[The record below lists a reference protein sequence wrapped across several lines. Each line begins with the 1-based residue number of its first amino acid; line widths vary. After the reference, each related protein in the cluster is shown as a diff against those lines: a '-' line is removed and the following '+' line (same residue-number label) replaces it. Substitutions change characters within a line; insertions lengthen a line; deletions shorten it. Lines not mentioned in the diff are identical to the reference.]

1 MTLPLHSQIILTN
14 DVPTHALVAGDTGT
28 IVHVHQATHEVP
40 AGYEIECFTANGE
53 TLDVISVVGTDVR
66 APTRHEVFH
75 VRPLD
80 HSPGH
85 MESESLE
92 QGDAETPLPHATKGS
107 PQLTGRPLTREEYQE
122 LVPEPLGGMM
132 AGYLGAPD
140 ASQER
145 LSLLA
150 ALLVNEG
157 LQRVVNL
164 VPRVQWE
171 AALQHHRDQPLPVN
185 NEK

>member
-1 MTLPLHSQIILTN
+1 MTLPLHSRIILTN
-14 DVPTHALVAGDTGT
+14 DVPTHAVVAGDTGT
-28 IVHVHQATHEVP
+28 IVHVHQANHEVP

-53 TLDVISVVGTDVR
+53 TRDVMSVVATDVR

-85 MESESLE
+85 MKTASLD
-92 QGDAETPLPHATKGS
+92 QGHAAPPRPRATMGS
-107 PQLTGRPLTREEYQE
+107 PQLTGRSLTREEYRE

-145 LSLLA
+145 LSLLS

-164 VPRVQWE
+164 VPRAQWE
-171 AALQHHRDQPLPVN
+171 TALQHHTDHPLPS
-185 NEK
+185 EPGQ